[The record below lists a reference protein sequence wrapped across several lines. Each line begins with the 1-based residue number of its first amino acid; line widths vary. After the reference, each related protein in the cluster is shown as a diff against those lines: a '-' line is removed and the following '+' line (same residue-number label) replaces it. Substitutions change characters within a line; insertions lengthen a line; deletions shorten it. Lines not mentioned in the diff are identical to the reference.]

1 MLIFL
6 SMLESDEERRLF
18 TDLYNQY
25 GNMMLHVAKR
35 YFPKD
40 MYAAEDVVQKCVD
53 TCSRSFSENSS
64 CTE

>member
-1 MLIFL
+1 MRKGDYLQIYIIN
-6 SMLESDEERRLF
+6 M
-18 TDLYNQY
+18 

-40 MYAAEDVVQKCVD
+40 MYAAEDVVRKCVD
-53 TCSRSFSENSS
+53 TCSMIISENSS